1 MTVENLNIT
10 VKTNADKAVPK
21 LESLASAIDKLE
33 VSASNMTG
41 LSNLANLASAVAQLS
56 TSKVS
61 VSIFNSMAKGIERLS
76 EALATITEGDIV
88 TLTMISDAL
97 AKLNGVNLSGVA
109 GAARVV
115 WKETNKAASGIKEVG
130 DAAKK
135 SEKPLGNFLS
145 SLKRIAFYRIIRGL
159 IKSITQAFQEGL
171 EKAYLFSSGV
181 VGEGNRFAQAMDRMK
196 SSSNQMKGQLG
207 SAFISLLT
215 AIEPIISKIIDL
227 VIKAADAI
235 SQLFAAITGSTYL
248 KAENTSAKFADNMK
262 RGAGSA
268 KEWKNQLMGFDV
280 INKLNEPSG
289 GGGGSGA
296 DPLSGYKFN
305 DTPLENWAQ
314 KIHDNLALI
323 ETVASGFAL
332 GLGLILA
339 FSGANIPLGLG
350 LIALGAYG
358 LVRSASLDWSAVDRN
373 VATVLHNIMH
383 VVGISALAIGA
394 LLALS
399 GVNIPLGLGLMAVG
413 VAGIATAASIR
424 WGLDKE
430 VGGSLTKIARYASLA
445 TFAVGAILAL
455 SGVATPLGLAMMG
468 ASIVGYAATVDWDGL
483 LKSVQGAWD
492 GIKKY
497 YNENIKKYWTLEYWQ
512 EKIDSAFAI
521 DWDSAFGG
529 ILEGALI
536 LVTPILGIINT
547 LKELVGWI
555 ATALFGLGQL
565 GSRYDK
571 RAKQIE
577 ADGSVYLQGFASG
590 GFPEEGQLFIS
601 RENGPELVGTMGGRT
616 AVANNDQIVDGIR
629 AGVYEAVSA
638 AMSGGGSDKPVVIY
652 LDGREIARTTT
663 RYQNQM
669 ARAGAY

>member
-1 MTVENLNIT
+1 MTVENLEIK
-10 VKTNADKAVPK
+10 VKTDADQAAAK
-21 LESLASAIDKLE
+21 LTS
-33 VSASNMTG
+33 
-41 LSNLANLASAVAQLS
+41 LSNAIAGVQSSARGVGGGANSA
-56 TSKVS
+56 
-61 VSIFNSMAKGIERLS
+61 AKGI
-76 EALATITEGDIV
+76 AQ
-88 TLTMISDAL
+88 
-97 AKLNGVNLSGVA
+97 
-109 GAARVV
+109 
-115 WKETNKAASGIKEVG
+115 VG
-130 DAAKK
+130 NAAKNAN
-135 SEKPLGNFLS
+135 KPINNFVAA
-145 SLKRIAFYRIIRGL
+145 LKRIAFYRVIRSV
-159 IKSITQAFQEGL
+159 IKSISQAFQEGL

-207 SAFISLLT
+207 SAFISLLA

-413 VAGIATAASIR
+413 VAGIVTAASIR

-492 GIKKY
+492 GVKKY

-512 EKIDSAFAI
+512 EKINSAFAI

-529 ILEGALI
+529 ILEGARKLAQPLLGVI
-536 LVTPILGIINT
+536 ATVQKLVQ
-547 LKELVGWI
+547 WI
-555 ATALFGLGQL
+555 AVALFGLGKL
-565 GSRYDK
+565 GSRYDQ

-577 ADGSVYLQGFASG
+577 ADGSVYLQGFATG

-638 AMSGGGSDKPVVIY
+638 AMSGGGSDKPVAIY

-663 RYQNQM
+663 HYQNQM

>member
-1 MTVENLNIT
+1 MTVENLEIK
-10 VKTNADKAVPK
+10 VKTDADQAAAK
-21 LESLASAIDKLE
+21 LTS
-33 VSASNMTG
+33 
-41 LSNLANLASAVAQLS
+41 LSNALAGVQSSARGVGGGA
-56 TSKVS
+56 
-61 VSIFNSMAKGIERLS
+61 NSAAKGI
-76 EALATITEGDIV
+76 AQ
-88 TLTMISDAL
+88 
-97 AKLNGVNLSGVA
+97 
-109 GAARVV
+109 
-115 WKETNKAASGIKEVG
+115 VG
-130 DAAKK
+130 NAAKNAN
-135 SEKPLGNFLS
+135 KPINNFVA
-145 SLKRIAFYRIIRGL
+145 SLKRIAFYRVIRSV

-171 EKAYLFSSGV
+171 EKAYYFSAGIQDAM
-181 VGEGNRFAQAMDRMK
+181 GHRFAAAMDNLK
-196 SSSNQMKGQLG
+196 SHTNAMKGQLG
-207 SAFISLLT
+207 AAFIALLA
-215 AIEPIISKIIDL
+215 AIEPVLIRIIDL
-227 VIKAADAI
+227 ITKVADAI
-235 SQLFAAITGSTYL
+235 TQLFAAFTGTTYP
-248 KAENTSAKFADNMK
+248 KANATAAKFAENMK
-262 RGAGSA
+262 RGAGAA

-280 INKLNEPSG
+280 INKLNEPSS
-289 GGGGSGA
+289 GGGGSGT
-296 DPLSGYKFN
+296 DPLNGYDFD
-305 DTPLENWAQ
+305 DTPLSDWAM

-323 ETVASGFAL
+323 ETMASGFAL
-332 GLGLILA
+332 GLGLILT

-399 GVNIPLGLGLMAVG
+399 SVNIPLGLGLMAVG

-483 LKSVQGAWD
+483 LKSVQAAWD
-492 GIKKY
+492 RIKKY

-529 ILEGALI
+529 ILEGALKLALPLLGVI
-536 LVTPILGIINT
+536 ATVQKLVQ
-547 LKELVGWI
+547 WI
-555 ATALFGLGQL
+555 AVALFGLGQL
-565 GSRYDK
+565 GSRYDQ

-616 AVANNDQIVDGIR
+616 AVANNDQIVEGIR

-638 AMSGGGSDKPVVIY
+638 AMSGGGSDKPVAIY

>member
-1 MTVENLNIT
+1 MTVENLEIK
-10 VKTNADKAVPK
+10 VKTDADQSAAK
-21 LESLASAIDKLE
+21 LTS
-33 VSASNMTG
+33 
-41 LSNLANLASAVAQLS
+41 LSNAIAGVQSSARGVGGGANSA
-56 TSKVS
+56 
-61 VSIFNSMAKGIERLS
+61 AKGI
-76 EALATITEGDIV
+76 AQ
-88 TLTMISDAL
+88 
-97 AKLNGVNLSGVA
+97 
-109 GAARVV
+109 
-115 WKETNKAASGIKEVG
+115 VG
-130 DAAKK
+130 NAAKNAN
-135 SEKPLGNFLS
+135 KPINNFVA
-145 SLKRIAFYRIIRGL
+145 SLKRIAFYRVIRSV
-159 IKSITQAFQEGL
+159 IKSIAQAFQEGL

-262 RGAGSA
+262 RGAGAA

-296 DPLSGYKFN
+296 DPLNGYDFN
-305 DTPLENWAQ
+305 DTPLSDWAQ

-445 TFAVGAILAL
+445 IFAVGAVLAL

-468 ASIVGYAATVDWDGL
+468 ASIVGYATTVDWDGL

-529 ILEGALI
+529 ILEGALKLALPLLGVI
-536 LVTPILGIINT
+536 ATVQKLVQ
-547 LKELVGWI
+547 WI
-555 ATALFGLGQL
+555 AVALFGLGQL
-565 GSRYDK
+565 GSRYDQ

-616 AVANNDQIVDGIR
+616 AVANNDQIVEGIR

-638 AMSGGGSDKPVVIY
+638 AMSGGGSDKPVAIY